1 MGRAAVAAEMVVH
14 LNAIAQKGKWPNGSR
29 QIGKKKKKRSRREKF
44 SCLPKRE
51 CQRTATWGRMWRR

>member
-29 QIGKKKKKRSRREKF
+29 QIGKKKKKALQTGEIQ
-44 SCLPKRE
+44 LPS
-51 CQRTATWGRMWRR
+51 